1 MAKQS
6 LLLAILFVACMLE
19 ANSKIAAA
27 TTAYDVLQQNNLP
40 QGLLPLGVKSYVL
53 RSGGSLCANLGREC
67 NFLVMVGGMQF
78 KFRYASR
85 ASGVIKSG
93 SISGVNGVRL
103 QVEFAWLG
111 VSQVCRAG
119 NQITIQ
125 LEKSSQSFPVS
136 AFSQSPCCTCT

>member
-27 TTAYDVLQQNNLP
+27 STAYDVLQQNNLP

-53 RSGGSLCANLGREC
+53 KGSALSVSLGREC
-67 NFLVMVGGMQF
+67 NFLVTVGGKQF
-78 KFRYASR
+78 KFRYASTV
-85 ASGVIKSG
+85 SGVIKSG
-93 SISGVNGVRL
+93 SITGVNGVRL

-111 VSQVCRAG
+111 VNQVSRAG

-136 AFSQSPCCTCT
+136 GFSQSPRCT

>member
-19 ANSKIAAA
+19 SNSKIAAP

-40 QGLLPLGVKSYVL
+40 QGQLPLGVKSYD
-53 RSGGSLCANLGREC
+53 
-67 NFLVMVGGMQF
+67 NFLITVGGRQF
-78 KFRYASR
+78 KFRYASTV
-85 ASGVIKSG
+85 SGVIKSG
-93 SISGVNGVRL
+93 SIGAVNGVRL

-111 VSQVCRAG
+111 VSQVSRAG

-136 AFSQSPCCTCT
+136 AFTQSPRCT